1 MKFLPERT
9 TVLTILLAM
18 SMASNFTGMLA
29 GQVRAGEVE
38 RRVGEA
44 PHRDADAIGDRLLA
58 EWVER
63 RVQERQSTAAERRFD
78 DIGWATD
85 IRDAERL
92 AKKHERPVFL
102 FTYNGRVAIGRC

>member
-9 TVLTILLAM
+9 TVLTTLLAM
-18 SMASNFTGMLA
+18 SMAGNLTGMFARQVLA
-29 GQVRAGEVE
+29 GDVE
-38 RRVGEA
+38 PRVGKA
-44 PHRDADAIGDRLLA
+44 LHRDADAIGDRLIA

-85 IRDAERL
+85 IREAERL

-102 FTYNGRVAIGRC
+102 FTYNGRMATGRC

>member
-1 MKFLPERT
+1 MKFFPGRT
-9 TVLTILLAM
+9 SVLTTLLAM
-18 SMASNFTGMLA
+18 SMAGNLTGMLA
-29 GQVRAGEVE
+29 GQVLAGDVE
-38 RRVGEA
+38 PRVGKA
-44 PHRDADAIGDRLLA
+44 LHRDADAIGDRLIA

-85 IRDAERL
+85 IREAERL

-102 FTYNGRVAIGRC
+102 FTYNGRMATGRC

>member
-1 MKFLPERT
+1 
-9 TVLTILLAM
+9 M
-18 SMASNFTGMLA
+18 SMAANFTGMLA
-29 GQVRAGEVE
+29 GQVLAGDVE
-38 RRVGEA
+38 PRVVKA
-44 PHRDADAIGDRLLA
+44 LHRDPDAIGDRLLA

-92 AKKHERPVFL
+92 AKKHGRPVFL
-102 FTYNGRVAIGRC
+102 FTYNGRMAVGRC